1 MENIVYNATVSSDL
15 EKKFYIGLRSTQ
27 FRFQYVNHKKSF
39 KSGVYVK
46 DIEHLKYVCDLM
58 RKNIDFRITLKVIK
72 RAQPIAD
79 GNNPV

>member
-39 KSGVYVK
+39 KGGVYVK
-46 DIEHLKYVCDLM
+46 DIEHSKYVCYLK
-58 RKNIDFRITLKVIK
+58 RKKH
-72 RAQPIAD
+72 
-79 GNNPV
+79 